1 MSKLKLV
8 LDCAIDLHKHL
19 ETEFPKCEF
28 KANVSKGGELVE
40 VILTQSPESPI
51 ERKLFEMDLTESRFW
66 KDIQE
71 YIYDITSERREQ
83 LNFDIKFDISPRL
96 KKITNQTFAN
106 ERGGRKMYER
116 K

>member
-1 MSKLKLV
+1 MDKLELV
-8 LDCAIDLHKHL
+8 AECMLELQEHL
-19 ETEFPKCEF
+19 GTEYPKCEF
-28 KANVSKGGELVE
+28 KIEGSEELVG

-51 ERKLFEMDLTESRFW
+51 ERKIFERDLTESKFW

-71 YIYDITSERREQ
+71 YIYEITSERREQ

-96 KKITNQTFAN
+96 KKITNLAFAN